1 MATVLRTKPRFVTP
15 SDFEN
20 YTGKNLNYLLQVNEN
35 ESNKAN
41 IFLKEIEDCLFAKL
55 DAMAFR
61 TTNWDNLT
69 DLQTE
74 NLQIA
79 IIKQAEYILRNSD
92 LFTDSGY
99 DLEKGEIMSFDKIQ
113 KIAVCQTSKELLFNC
128 GLYSHVI
135 NNRWRYTKFN

>member
-1 MATVLRTKPRFVTP
+1 MTKLKTTPRFVTP

-20 YTGKNLNYLLQVNEN
+20 YTGKNLNLLLKSNSN

-41 IFLKEIEDCLFAKL
+41 IFLKEIEDCLFARL
-55 DAMAFR
+55 DNDSFR
-61 TTNWDNLT
+61 TTDWNRLT
-69 DLQTE
+69 DLQLE
-74 NLQIA
+74 SVQIA

-99 DLEKGEIMSFDKIQ
+99 DLEKGEVMNFDKIRN
-113 KIAVCQTSKELLFNC
+113 ISVCSTSRDLLFNC

-135 NNRWRYTKFN
+135 SNRYRRTTFL

>member
-1 MATVLRTKPRFVTP
+1 MTKLKTTPRFVAP

-20 YTGKNLNYLLQVNEN
+20 YTGKNLNLLLKSNSN

-41 IFLKEIEDCLFAKL
+41 IFLKEIEDCLFARL
-55 DAMAFR
+55 DNDSFR
-61 TTNWDNLT
+61 TTDWNRLT
-69 DLQTE
+69 DLQLE
-74 NLQIA
+74 SVQIA

-99 DLEKGEIMSFDKIQ
+99 DLEKGEVMNFDKIRN
-113 KIAVCQTSKELLFNC
+113 ISVCSTSRDLLFNC

-135 NNRWRYTKFN
+135 SNRYRRTTFL

>member
-1 MATVLRTKPRFVTP
+1 MTKLKTTPRFVTP

-20 YTGKNLNYLLQVNEN
+20 YTGKNLNLLLKSNSN

-41 IFLKEIEDCLFAKL
+41 IFLKEIEDCLFARL
-55 DAMAFR
+55 DNDSFR
-61 TTNWDNLT
+61 TTDWNRIT
-69 DLQTE
+69 DLQLE
-74 NLQIA
+74 SVQIA

-99 DLEKGEIMSFDKIQ
+99 DLEKGEVMNFDKIRN
-113 KIAVCQTSKELLFNC
+113 ISVCSTSRDLLFNC

-135 NNRWRYTKFN
+135 SNRYRRTTFL